1 MADPQAVI
9 RALFD
14 RVAVKDLA
22 GAASMFAQD
31 AVFIDAA
38 GPDVLEGRPAI
49 RQMIAEMW
57 EGLPDVRVEVIAMVG
72 DGSTV
77 MTEIELIGTH
87 LGPYLACPP
96 TGATIRW
103 RGASRYEVDPAN
115 GEIVHESFFYDPAGL
130 LSQLRPDLRSDLRPD

>member
-1 MADPQAVI
+1 MGDPQAVI

-22 GAASMFAQD
+22 GASSLFAPD

-38 GPDVLEGRPAI
+38 DPVVLEGRPVI

-57 EGLPDVRVEVIAMVG
+57 AGLPDVRVDVIAMVG

-87 LGPYLACPP
+87 LGSYLGCPP
-96 TGATIRW
+96 TGATIHW
-103 RGASRYEVDPAN
+103 RGASRYEIDPAS

-130 LSQLRPDLRSDLRPD
+130 LAQLRPDHRAD

>member
-1 MADPQAVI
+1 MGDPQAVI

-14 RVAVKDLA
+14 RVAAKDLA
-22 GAASMFAQD
+22 GASSLFAQD
-31 AVFIDAA
+31 ALFIDAA
-38 GPDVLEGRPAI
+38 GPLVLEGRSEI
-49 RQMIAEMW
+49 GQMIAEMW

-87 LGPYLACPP
+87 LGQYLGCPP

-103 RGASRYEVDPAN
+103 RGACRYEVDPPS

-130 LSQLRPDLRSDLRPD
+130 LAQLRPA